1 MAIRDFFRK
10 RKKTGGLSPA
20 PASTLPREPG
30 LYKEDFYVAGVY
42 YHMSSVK
49 KLATADPYWRTSA
62 KKIVEDGKAGQKI
75 FHYSYVNKPVK
86 LMPEP
91 NNAEDKN
98 AVIVQIAG
106 EKVGYISR
114 DDNVHV
120 LEILKKGRIKYITAS
135 VRGGEC
141 KVVSLDGTSIKQDES
156 VFISVRI
163 AYSV

>member
-1 MAIRDFFRK
+1 MAFKDLFK
-10 RKKTGGLSPA
+10 RSQPT
-20 PASTLPREPG
+20 TLPKDSG
-30 LYKEDFYVAGVY
+30 LYKEDFNVAGVY
-42 YHMSSVK
+42 YHMGSVK

-62 KKIVEDGKAGQKI
+62 KKVVEDGKAGQKL

-86 LMPEP
+86 LIPEP

-120 LEILKKGRIKYITAS
+120 LEILKKGSIKYITAS
-135 VRGGEC
+135 VRGGEYR
-141 KVVSLDGTSIKQDES
+141 VVSLDGTSIKDDEH
-156 VFISVRI
+156 VHINVRI